1 MTGAE
6 PGSLS
11 PAEVA
16 ARLTVVRAR
25 IAAVGVDPATVEVL
39 AVTKGHPLEVVALA
53 RAAGLF
59 DLGENYAQ
67 ELVAKATATATA
79 AAATAT
85 ALSVPGEAV
94 ASLRWHFIG
103 RLQTNKVGQLAP
115 FVTLWQ
121 TVDRAEVVAQLVR
134 RAPGARVLIQVNAT
148 GEAHKAGCQ
157 PSDTAKL
164 VDQARA
170 GGLIVEGLMT
180 LGPTDSQRNPETG
193 FALVRGLVDA
203 LGLARCSMGMSD
215 DLEAALRAGSTMVRI
230 GTALFG
236 PRRVGS
242 GGEG

>member
-67 ELVAKATATATA
+67 ELVAKAA
-79 AAATAT
+79 AAAAAAAA
-85 ALSVPGEAV
+85 ALSVPGEAA

-215 DLEAALRAGSTMVRI
+215 DMEAALRAGSTMVRI

>member
-67 ELVAKATATATA
+67 ELVAKATATAA
-79 AAATAT
+79 AA

-180 LGPTDSQRNPETG
+180 LGPTDPQRNPETG

>member
-79 AAATAT
+79 ATAAHAP
-85 ALSVPGEAV
+85 SVPGEAV
-94 ASLRWHFIG
+94 GSLRWHFIG

>member
-67 ELVAKATATATA
+67 ELVAKATATAI
-79 AAATAT
+79 AATAT

>member
-67 ELVAKATATATA
+67 ELVAKATATA

>member
-67 ELVAKATATATA
+67 ELVAKATATAI
-79 AAATAT
+79 AATAT

-180 LGPTDSQRNPETG
+180 LGPTDPQRNPETG

-215 DLEAALRAGSTMVRI
+215 DMEAALRAGSTMVRI

>member
-1 MTGAE
+1 MTEPE

-16 ARLTVVRAR
+16 ARLAVVRAR
-25 IAAVGVDPATVEVL
+25 IAAVGVDPAAVEVL

-67 ELVAKATATATA
+67 ELVAKATAAAATA
-79 AAATAT
+79 AA

-164 VDQARA
+164 VDQAHA

-180 LGPTDSQRNPETG
+180 LGPTDSQRNPEAG

-242 GGEG
+242 GGQG

>member
-67 ELVAKATATATA
+67 ELVAKATATA

-180 LGPTDSQRNPETG
+180 LGPTDPQRNPETG